1 MPSWKRA
8 SKKSGGCSARR
19 YEILKKRIDKAIIR
33 QGEERLTQPG
43 MISVVYMQDRDLD
56 EYEDYLNYLQQA
68 GLVEGE
74 VEHLVLD
81 PLQSVNGLRAIR
93 FRVRV

>member
-1 MPSWKRA
+1 
-8 SKKSGGCSARR
+8 
-19 YEILKKRIDKAIIR
+19 
-33 QGEERLTQPG
+33 
-43 MISVVYMQDRDLD
+43 MISVVYLQDRDLD

-68 GLVEGE
+68 GFVEGE

-93 FRVRV
+93 FRVRYRRGATLPEIWGFSSHGPRHFYRGENCTR